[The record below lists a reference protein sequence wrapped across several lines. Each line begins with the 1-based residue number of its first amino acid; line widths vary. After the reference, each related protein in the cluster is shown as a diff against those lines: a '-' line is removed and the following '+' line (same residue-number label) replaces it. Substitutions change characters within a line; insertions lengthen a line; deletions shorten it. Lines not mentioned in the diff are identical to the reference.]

1 MSVFPLF
8 FRLAVRVQRRRS
20 PSQDHR
26 LRLSA
31 LALGALLCL
40 LPGTGRAADP
50 APADAPLGGSLTLAE
65 AERLAL
71 SRYPTLAQSAAE
83 IEAARARAIYA
94 GQLQDPQLR
103 LGVEA
108 VPIDS
113 FALNRESMTQVVVG
127 VTQMFPPTGR
137 LALNRRSAEQA
148 TAAARARREDLAA
161 QIRRDVRRAWLEL
174 FYQERALATLR
185 VNRELYDQVVRA
197 ALAQYRTGR
206 AQEADVL
213 KAQLERDELLDQEQT
228 LLAERDAARSRL
240 ARLLSLPETA
250 LTLPEALPPLPPLPA
265 RQALLAQVAQHPQA
279 AAMEA
284 EIRARELDVAAAK
297 RDYYPEFGL
306 EASYGYRA
314 ARADGQKL
322 PDMVSAG
329 LVMSLP
335 LFTAKRQDARL
346 QERQAQARA
355 LRYEH
360 DDMLLQLREEVNSR
374 YAAYE
379 RLRQRVKVLEDTLLP
394 EARQT
399 VDSSLAAYRVGRLDM
414 TGVLRARQSSLDYAL
429 RLWRARTDLAGAA
442 ADLHYLAATAAET
455 EHEH

>member
-8 FRLAVRVQRRRS
+8 FRLAVRVRRPRS

-40 LPGTGRAADP
+40 LSNTGRAADP
-50 APADAPLGGSLTLAE
+50 APADASLGGSLTLTE

-83 IEAARARAIYA
+83 IEAARARAVYA

-250 LTLPEALPPLPPLPA
+250 LTLPEALPLLPPSPPGKPCSRRWRSIRRRRPWKPRSAPA
-265 RQALLAQVAQHPQA
+265 SWTWRRPSATTTPNSAWK
-279 AAMEA
+279 
-284 EIRARELDVAAAK
+284 RA
-297 RDYYPEFGL
+297 
-306 EASYGYRA
+306 
-314 ARADGQKL
+314 
-322 PDMVSAG
+322 
-329 LVMSLP
+329 
-335 LFTAKRQDARL
+335 TATA
-346 QERQAQARA
+346 
-355 LRYEH
+355 
-360 DDMLLQLREEVNSR
+360 
-374 YAAYE
+374 
-379 RLRQRVKVLEDTLLP
+379 P
-394 EARQT
+394 
-399 VDSSLAAYRVGRLDM
+399 
-414 TGVLRARQSSLDYAL
+414 
-429 RLWRARTDLAGAA
+429 RART
-442 ADLHYLAATAAET
+442 AESCRT
-455 EHEH
+455 WYPPGW